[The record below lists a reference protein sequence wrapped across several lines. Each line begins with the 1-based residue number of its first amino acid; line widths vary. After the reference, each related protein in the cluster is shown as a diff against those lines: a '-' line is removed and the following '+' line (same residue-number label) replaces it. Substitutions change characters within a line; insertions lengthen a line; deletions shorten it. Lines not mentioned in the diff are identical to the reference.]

1 MEGWERFM
9 LNTLQHR
16 INQHQLLNEL
26 RIKLLR
32 LHKLL
37 LDTERVT
44 YEQVR
49 GRVSK
54 GELLQLVINHDQFAW
69 LHRLSGMIVQID
81 EMLHADEPVTSEA
94 IASLMADVRT
104 LLTPDELGNDFSV
117 KYDAAF
123 QRNPDVVLAHADVV
137 ALLTSNSQR

>member
-1 MEGWERFM
+1 M

-16 INQHQLLNEL
+16 ITQHQLLTDI
-26 RIKLLR
+26 RIKLLH

-37 LDTERVT
+37 LDTERIR

-54 GELLQLVINHDQFAW
+54 DELLQLVINHDQFAW
-69 LHRLSGMIVQID
+69 LHRLSKLIVQID
-81 EMLHADEPVTSEA
+81 ELIHADEPITSEA
-94 IASLMADVRT
+94 IAAFIADVQI
-104 LLTPDELGNDFSV
+104 LLTPDEAGNDFAV
-117 KYDAAF
+117 KYDMAF

-137 ALLTSNSQR
+137 TLLATKVEL

>member
-1 MEGWERFM
+1 MV
-9 LNTLQHR
+9 NILQQR
-16 INQHQLLNEL
+16 IAQHQFMSEL

-37 LDTERVT
+37 LDTERVI

-49 GRVSK
+49 GQVSR

-69 LHRLSGMIVQID
+69 LHRLSELIVLLDDLLQ
-81 EMLHADEPVTSEA
+81 ADEPVTEEA
-94 IASLMADVRT
+94 ITALVSDVRI
-104 LLTPDELGNDFSV
+104 LLTPDELGDDFAM

-123 QRNPDVVLAHADVV
+123 QRHPDVVLAHADVV
-137 ALLTSNSQR
+137 TLLATDSQR

>member
-1 MEGWERFM
+1 M
-9 LNTLQHR
+9 
-16 INQHQLLNEL
+16 
-26 RIKLLR
+26 
-32 LHKLL
+32 
-37 LDTERVT
+37 LDTERDI

-69 LHRLSGMIVQID
+69 LHRLSEMIVQID

-94 IASLMADVRT
+94 IASLMTDVRT
-104 LLTPDELGNDFSV
+104 LLTPDELGNDFAV

-137 ALLTSNSQR
+137 ALLTSGSQR

>member
-1 MEGWERFM
+1 M

-16 INQHQLLNEL
+16 ITQHQLLTDI
-26 RIKLLR
+26 RIKLLH

-37 LDTERVT
+37 LDTERIR

-54 GELLQLVINHDQFAW
+54 DELLQLVINHDQFAW
-69 LHRLSGMIVQID
+69 LHRLSKLIVQID
-81 EMLHADEPVTSEA
+81 ELIHADEPITSEA
-94 IASLMADVRT
+94 IAAFIADVQI
-104 LLTPDELGNDFSV
+104 LLTPDEAGNDFAV
-117 KYDAAF
+117 KYDMAF

-137 ALLTSNSQR
+137 TMLANKVEI

>member
-1 MEGWERFM
+1 M

-16 INQHQLLNEL
+16 ITQHQLLTDI
-26 RIKLLR
+26 RIKLLH

-37 LDTERVT
+37 LDTERIR

-54 GELLQLVINHDQFAW
+54 DELLQLVINHDQFAW
-69 LHRLSGMIVQID
+69 LHRLSKLIVQID
-81 EMLHADEPVTSEA
+81 ELIHSDEPITSEA
-94 IASLMADVRT
+94 IAAFIADVQI
-104 LLTPDELGNDFSV
+104 LLTPDEAGNDFAV
-117 KYDAAF
+117 KYDMAF

-137 ALLTSNSQR
+137 TLLATKVEL

>member
-1 MEGWERFM
+1 M
-9 LNTLQHR
+9 LNTLQEWTT
-16 INQHQLLNEL
+16 QHQLLTDL
-26 RIKLLR
+26 RIKLLH

-37 LDTERVT
+37 LDTECIH

-49 GRVSK
+49 GQVSR

-69 LHRLSGMIVQID
+69 LHQLSQLIVQID
-81 EMLHADEPVTSEA
+81 ELIHVDEPMTSDA
-94 IASLMADVRT
+94 IAALMTDVRT

-117 KYDAAF
+117 RYDVAF

-137 ALLTSNSQR
+137 TLLAADQR

>member
-1 MEGWERFM
+1 MI
-9 LNTLQHR
+9 NILQQR
-16 INQHQLLNEL
+16 INQHQLLSEL

-37 LDTERVT
+37 LDTERLI

-49 GRVSK
+49 GQVSR

-69 LHRLSGMIVQID
+69 LHRLSKLIVQID
-81 EMLHADEPVTSEA
+81 DLRQADEPITSEV
-94 IASLMADVRT
+94 IAALVSDVRIR
-104 LLTPDELGNDFSV
+104 LTPDELGDDFAM

-123 QRNPDVVLAHADVV
+123 QRYPDVVLAHADVV
-137 ALLTSNSQR
+137 TLLATENQR

>member
-1 MEGWERFM
+1 M

-16 INQHQLLNEL
+16 ITQHQLLTDI
-26 RIKLLR
+26 RIKLLH

-37 LDTERVT
+37 LDTERIR

-69 LHRLSGMIVQID
+69 LHQLSELIVQID
-81 EMLHADEPVTSEA
+81 ELIHADEPVTSEA
-94 IASLMADVRT
+94 IAALIADLQS
-104 LLTPDELGNDFSV
+104 LLTPDEAGNDFAV
-117 KYDAAF
+117 RYDAAF
-123 QRNPDVVLAHADVV
+123 QRNPDVVLAHADLATLLAV
-137 ALLTSNSQR
+137 AARD